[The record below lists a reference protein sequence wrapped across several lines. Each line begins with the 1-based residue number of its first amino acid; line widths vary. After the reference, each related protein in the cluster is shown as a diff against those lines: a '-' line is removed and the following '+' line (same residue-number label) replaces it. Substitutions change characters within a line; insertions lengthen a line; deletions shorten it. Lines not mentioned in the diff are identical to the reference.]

1 MMNRKPIHVP
11 PDSWRSEHL
20 KKIQPIL
27 SAEASVLF
35 FFLLYAAVSLPIALI
50 TRQMISLM
58 MIWNCFLALLPL
70 IFAWQFRP
78 PSAGSWRYNLP
89 FGFLWLLFF
98 PNSPYMVTD
107 FIHLS
112 TFTFFSPQAGGI
124 PAVQAVNPASWLSLI
139 QIGTGVLFGSL
150 SGMLS
155 MSLVHSRLID
165 RWGSKA
171 ANLFVILIC
180 LISGYAIF
188 IGRFL
193 RFNSWDVV
201 HPLRLMA
208 QLTAHVNLAS
218 AGSSLLFAVYIL
230 LSYWLFRM
238 FTELSDPRSTRF
250 RS

>member
-1 MMNRKPIHVP
+1 MMNHKPILVP
-11 PDSWRSEHL
+11 PDSWRSAHL
-20 KKIQPIL
+20 KKIRPVR

-35 FFLLYAAVSLPIALI
+35 FFVLYAAVSLPVALAA
-50 TRQMISLM
+50 RQMINLV

-70 IFAWQFRP
+70 IFAWQFRQ
-78 PSAGSWRYNLP
+78 PSAHSWRYNLP
-89 FGFLWLLFF
+89 FGLLWLLFF
-98 PNSPYMVTD
+98 PNSPYMITD

-112 TFTFFSPQAGGI
+112 TFTFFSSQESR
-124 PAVQAVNPASWLSLI
+124 VSAVNPAAWLSLI
-139 QIGTGVLFGSL
+139 QIGTGVLFGCL

-155 MSLVHSRLID
+155 MSLVHNRLIY
-165 RWGSKA
+165 RWGIRA
-171 ANLFVILIC
+171 ANLFIILIC

-208 QLTAHVNLAS
+208 QLTAHINPAS
-218 AGSSLLFAVYIL
+218 AGSSLLFAAYIL

-238 FTELSDPRSTRF
+238 FTELSEPQTTRF